1 MAEAASGLLIY
12 PHRRSSSTILIHH
25 SVRFYR
31 VANLIQV
38 DSPGRHSFGFLRRYG
53 GLAQAK
59 SGGTLY
65 VCGPGLRGYEGRLLA
80 VHIGGISVN
89 LFVEKC

>member
-1 MAEAASGLLIY
+1 MVFFGWG
-12 PHRRSSSTILIHH
+12 RSFGPAWFKA
-25 SVRFYR
+25 RPYR